1 MKSTTK
7 RAFEAMATMGL
18 VVAAPGVASAHFV
31 LEAPACYS
39 DQGPLGDPQKAP
51 PCGDDGSL
59 TESGDVTAYLTG
71 STITITIRETIP
83 HPGHYRVALAPTPA
97 ELPADPPVTAG
108 STACGSTTIM
118 DPPVFPVLADGMLV
132 HTSAFSGAQSFDVQ
146 LPPGMTCDHCT
157 LQVIEFMGNHGLNN
171 PGGCFYH
178 HCATVTIADTL
189 PEDAGMSTTDD
200 AGSMMS
206 MPDGSTSTVDAGGSV
221 GSDAGVAFDAGGT
234 TTPAASSGCGCAT
247 AGSGAHTPAGALAVL
262 GLAALAVRRRR
273 RAR

>member
-1 MKSTTK
+1 MTATTR
-7 RAFEAMATMGL
+7 RAFEAVAAVGL
-18 VVAAPGVASAHFV
+18 VAAVPAAASAHFV
-31 LEAPACYS
+31 LEEPACYS

-59 TESGDVTAYLTG
+59 VESGDITAYQTG
-71 STITITIRETIP
+71 STITITIHETIP
-83 HPGHYRVALAPTPA
+83 HPGHYRVALAPTPG

-108 STACGSTTIM
+108 TTACGSTTIM

-132 HTSAFSGAQSFDVQ
+132 HTAAFSGPQSFEVQ

-157 LQVIEFMGNHGLNN
+157 LQVIEFMSNHGLNN

-189 PEDAGMSTTDD
+189 PDASMSTED

-206 MPDGSTSTVDAGGSV
+206 MPDASTAM
-221 GSDAGVAFDAGGT
+221 SDAGSAGADAGVGFDGGS
-234 TTPAASSGCGCAT
+234 TTPPPASGGCSAT
-247 AGSGAHTPAGALAVL
+247 GAGAGSAPAGLLAAFGLTALAL
-262 GLAALAVRRRR
+262 RRRR
-273 RAR
+273 RA